1 MNEPFLLD
9 TLRGTLGSS
18 KTRRAQDDH
27 FISHMQADRISYK
40 DNFMAAVAA
49 VSDHLASVQADLRE
63 ATEESGTE

>member
-18 KTRRAQDDH
+18 KTRREQDDH
-27 FISHMQADRISYK
+27 FISHMQADRISHK
-40 DNFMAAVAA
+40 DNPMAVIAA
-49 VSDHLASVQADLRE
+49 VSDHPASVQADLRE